1 MKPLLQLLAAAVLF
15 TLVSCQK
22 EISLETGTT
31 NTGGTGGTG
40 GGGTGGT
47 SGTLLVK
54 VVAKQLGDSIVET
67 YSYNSANKLITNDIK
82 GKATGIEMDQKN
94 TYTRDA
100 QNRITRIR
108 EIQVIP
114 TIPGFPL
121 GGTIDTTYT
130 DYYYSGTD
138 TKVLYSKRI
147 SQQMGI
153 TYQDSTVFTYTG
165 NNVTK
170 TKNYILLTG
179 MGYGEV
185 QETVY
190 TYDANNNI
198 TNVKVYDLS
207 GGTPDL
213 MTERKYIYDS
223 KLSPLILGHESVIT
237 FMEEM
242 SGSNNATS
250 IQIIDYVSG
259 SGNMTTTST
268 FTYRSN
274 NTPAS
279 ANVSVAQA
287 AGSFTGTAV
296 FYYQ

>member
-1 MKPLLQLLAAAVLF
+1 MRPLLQLLAAAVLF

-40 GGGTGGT
+40 GGGSG
-47 SGTLLVK
+47 SGTLLFKIVS
-54 VVAKQLGDSIVET
+54 KQLGDSIVET

-82 GKATGIEMDQKN
+82 GKAGGIEMDQKN

-114 TIPGFPL
+114 TIPGFPM

-138 TKVLYSKRI
+138 TKVSYSKRL

-170 TKNYILLTG
+170 TKNYILVPGTG
-179 MGYGEV
+179 YDEV
-185 QETVY
+185 EETVY

-207 GGTPDL
+207 SGTPDL

-223 KLSPLILGHESVIT
+223 KVSPLILGHESVIT
-237 FMEEM
+237 FMEEL

-259 SGNMTTTST
+259 SGNTTTTTT

-287 AGSFTGTAV
+287 GGSFAGTAAY
-296 FYYQ
+296 YYQ